1 MSEASVVAFGR
12 RRYSDKEK
20 AEFRTRFIRKQRY
33 QVACLVPLAGAVAL
47 VVVGSPFVPDI
58 GVDAVITIALGAVVL
73 VLSGVG
79 CSWLVWRCPACGRY
93 LGRNLSPKQCPHCRV
108 PLAAR

>member
-1 MSEASVVAFGR
+1 MAFGR
-12 RRYSDKEK
+12 SRYSEKQK
-20 AEFRTRFIRKQRY
+20 AEFRARFIRKQRY

-47 VVVGSPFVPDI
+47 VVMGSPFVPDI
-58 GVDAVITIALGAVVL
+58 GVNAVITIALGAVVL

-93 LGRNLSPKQCPHCRV
+93 LGRNLSPKLCPHCGV
-108 PLAAR
+108 PLAGR